1 MAKRVTIDRAGR
13 IVIPK
18 TIRDRYG
25 LHTGSDLEI
34 SADGNRISLEPVAE
48 EAVVSERGRILIIAS
63 ELAGE
68 LSDARSTRE
77 ERLDRLTGNWK

>member
-18 TIRDRYG
+18 SIRDRYG
-25 LHTGSDLEI
+25 LHSGSDLEI
-34 SADGNRISLEPVAE
+34 AADGNRISLEPVTE
-48 EAVVSERGRILIIAS
+48 EAVVSERGKMLIIAS

-68 LSDARSTRE
+68 PGDVRSLRE
-77 ERLDRLTGNWK
+77 ERLDRLSGDRK